1 MKISSILDLQ
11 KISNKINKILSPGD
25 VILLYGQ
32 IGVGK
37 TSFARLLINNYENEK
52 KLKKSE
58 VLSPTFNIVFEYDI
72 KDFTIEHYDLYRL
85 KDEKEIKN
93 IGLFQNLEQKIT
105 SRINKILLPGDVI
118 FLYGQIGVGK
128 TTFVRLLI
136 NNYEN
141 EKKLNNSEVLSPTFN
156 IVFEYDIKDFTI
168 EHYDLYRIKNEKE
181 LKNIGLFVNLK
192 KNITIVEWPELIKN
206 KPINRIDLFFEYTK
220 DMNERT
226 LTIKTSGR
234 LKDNE
239 F

>member
-1 MKISSILDLQ
+1 MKISSILDLK
-11 KISNKINKILSPGD
+11 KITSSIKKILLPGD
-25 VILLYGQ
+25 VIFLYGQ

-37 TSFARLLINNYENEK
+37 TTFVRLLINNYENEK

-85 KDEKEIKN
+85 KNEKEIKN
-93 IGLFQNLEQKIT
+93 IGLFT
-105 SRINKILLPGDVI
+105 
-118 FLYGQIGVGK
+118 
-128 TTFVRLLI
+128 
-136 NNYEN
+136 
-141 EKKLNNSEVLSPTFN
+141 
-156 IVFEYDIKDFTI
+156 
-168 EHYDLYRIKNEKE
+168 
-181 LKNIGLFVNLK
+181 NLK
-192 KNITIVEWPELIKN
+192 QNITIVEWPELIKN

>member
-11 KISNKINKILSPGD
+11 KITSSIKKKLLPGD
-25 VILLYGQ
+25 VIFLYGQ

-37 TSFARLLINNYENEK
+37 TTFVRLLINNYENEK
-52 KLKKSE
+52 NLKKSE

-85 KDEKEIKN
+85 KNEKEIKN
-93 IGLFQNLEQKIT
+93 IGLF
-105 SRINKILLPGDVI
+105 S
-118 FLYGQIGVGK
+118 
-128 TTFVRLLI
+128 
-136 NNYEN
+136 
-141 EKKLNNSEVLSPTFN
+141 
-156 IVFEYDIKDFTI
+156 
-168 EHYDLYRIKNEKE
+168 
-181 LKNIGLFVNLK
+181 NLK
-192 KNITIVEWPELIKN
+192 QNITIVEWPELIKN

>member
-11 KISNKINKILSPGD
+11 KITSSIHKILLPGD
-25 VILLYGQ
+25 VIFLYGQ

-37 TSFARLLINNYENEK
+37 TTFVRLLVNNYENEK

-85 KDEKEIKN
+85 KNEKEIKN
-93 IGLFQNLEQKIT
+93 IGLFA
-105 SRINKILLPGDVI
+105 
-118 FLYGQIGVGK
+118 
-128 TTFVRLLI
+128 
-136 NNYEN
+136 
-141 EKKLNNSEVLSPTFN
+141 
-156 IVFEYDIKDFTI
+156 
-168 EHYDLYRIKNEKE
+168 
-181 LKNIGLFVNLK
+181 NLK
-192 KNITIVEWPELIKN
+192 QNITIVEWPELIKN
-206 KPINRIDLFFEYTK
+206 KPINRIDLFFEYTR

>member
-11 KISNKINKILSPGD
+11 KI
-25 VILLYGQ
+25 
-32 IGVGK
+32 
-37 TSFARLLINNYENEK
+37 TS
-52 KLKKSE
+52 S
-58 VLSPTFNIVFEYDI
+58 I
-72 KDFTIEHYDLYRL
+72 K
-85 KDEKEIKN
+85 
-93 IGLFQNLEQKIT
+93 
-105 SRINKILLPGDVI
+105 KILLPGDVI

-141 EKKLNNSEVLSPTFN
+141 EKNLKKSEVLSPTFN

-168 EHYDLYRIKNEKE
+168 EHYDLYRLKNEKE
-181 LKNIGLFVNLK
+181 IKNIGLFVNLK
-192 KNITIVEWPELIKN
+192 QNITIVEWPELIKN

>member
-11 KISNKINKILSPGD
+11 KITSSIHKILLPGD
-25 VILLYGQ
+25 VIFLYGQ

-37 TSFARLLINNYENEK
+37 TTFVRLLVNNYENEK

-85 KDEKEIKN
+85 KNEKEIKN
-93 IGLFQNLEQKIT
+93 IGLFE
-105 SRINKILLPGDVI
+105 
-118 FLYGQIGVGK
+118 
-128 TTFVRLLI
+128 
-136 NNYEN
+136 
-141 EKKLNNSEVLSPTFN
+141 
-156 IVFEYDIKDFTI
+156 
-168 EHYDLYRIKNEKE
+168 
-181 LKNIGLFVNLK
+181 NLK
-192 KNITIVEWPELIKN
+192 QNITIVEWPELIKN

>member
-11 KISNKINKILSPGD
+11 KITSSIHKILLPGD
-25 VILLYGQ
+25 VIFLYGQ

-37 TSFARLLINNYENEK
+37 TTFVRLLINNYENEK

-85 KDEKEIKN
+85 KNEKEIKN
-93 IGLFQNLEQKIT
+93 IGLF
-105 SRINKILLPGDVI
+105 S
-118 FLYGQIGVGK
+118 
-128 TTFVRLLI
+128 
-136 NNYEN
+136 
-141 EKKLNNSEVLSPTFN
+141 
-156 IVFEYDIKDFTI
+156 
-168 EHYDLYRIKNEKE
+168 
-181 LKNIGLFVNLK
+181 NLK
-192 KNITIVEWPELIKN
+192 QNITIVEWPELIKN